1 MQDLACE
8 FCLHQTLQVLPA
20 LCTVHLTLK
29 LIPVQALLW
38 DAKQGISP
46 SPEQAHPL
54 LLLAEL
60 CAGCEDIGD
69 ASPKAADTADATVTR
84 KNAEAVEGLLTAL
97 RSAVQLPELLLGLV
111 KAYVQ
116 QLQQADAPSATVQ
129 LPEALP
135 GEAPGCGE
143 LLKSYK
149 HQQML
154 AW

>member
-1 MQDLACE
+1 MHC
-8 FCLHQTLQVLPA
+8 TLDSEADPVQVL
-20 LCTVHLTLK
+20 
-29 LIPVQALLW
+29 LL
-38 DAKQGISP
+38 DANRGTSP
-46 SPEQAHPL
+46 CPEQAHQL

-60 CAGCEDIGD
+60 CAGCEDTGD
-69 ASPKAADTADATVTR
+69 ASPKAADTAEPKVTR
-84 KNAEAVEGLLTAL
+84 KNAEAVENLLTAV
-97 RSAVQLPELLLGLV
+97 RSAEQLPELLLGLV

-116 QLQQADAPSATVQ
+116 QLQQADAPSAALQ

-149 HQQML
+149 HQQTL